1 MSEVPRKPGSPRAWP
16 DEFYPPGTELGD
28 DGFPVGRA
36 PTLTEIGAIPPDH
49 PGRLA
54 GVLARE
60 IERVEAIVESDVHV
74 HPLEG
79 DDALDERLL
88 AVEQMLG
95 MKGETAERQRRFMV
109 NLVGSTVRDQGE
121 RLEAV
126 EAMLARLPGVIDE
139 ELRERAAKAEG
150 GEREARRVLSEFLR
164 EDEAEAAG
172 EEIPEAACPNMRAHR
187 GHFWRP
193 FQNDLIRARC
203 PGVAGYR
210 DDPVRPS
217 TVMAREEALTRL
229 TAWVRRLQALT
240 RRAETAERERDGW
253 KDLHSEL
260 VESKVR
266 EMRQVER
273 RAEAAERGRDA
284 AATENE
290 QLRRDLEALAREVE
304 KWKTV
309 REENYRGQMAEHE
322 RANALETER
331 DHLRRFKALTHG
343 LLDAAGVPTF
353 TGAPC
358 RVGARIEWL
367 RLRAQELDLD
377 RLRDLVGSL
386 STYTVP
392 EPHPPWLTELQ
403 EMLGMEA

>member
-150 GEREARRVLSEFLR
+150 GEREALRLLAEREQEGLPEFLCSNAR
-164 EDEAEAAG
+164 
-172 EEIPEAACPNMRAHR
+172 PHPPHT
-187 GHFWRP
+187 WRP
-193 FQNDLIRARC
+193 FRDGDAMATC
-203 PGVAGYR
+203 PGIVGYR

-217 TVMAREEALTRL
+217 TLVARQEALTRM
-229 TAWVRRLQALT
+229 AVWVRRLQALT